1 MRPHYH
7 PSVFTLHPS
16 VFTLI
21 MITSRQNPFIKEL
34 RKLRQA
40 KGRREQGLL
49 LLEGTNL
56 LEAAI
61 TQGQTLDSFCYTE
74 QWQERHELLWEQ
86 ICDQT
91 ERCEPVSS
99 EVIASI
105 ATTMN
110 PDGAIATLSP
120 THLTPPDATN
130 ISLGVMVERLQD
142 PGNLG
147 TVIRTAAATEVDGL
161 WLSGDSVDH
170 QNPKVLRA
178 SAGAWFQ
185 VPLQREPDLHTTIQQ
200 HQRHGIQVIATT
212 TQATRTYWEVD
223 WTQPSVILLGN
234 EAAGL
239 TPDLLNCA
247 DQQVCIPQTTTV
259 ESLNVGV
266 STALLLYEAR
276 RQRSRPHH

>member
-1 MRPHYH
+1 
-7 PSVFTLHPS
+7 
-16 VFTLI
+16 
-21 MITSRQNPFIKEL
+21 MITSRQNPFIKQL

-49 LLEGTNL
+49 LLEGTNV
-56 LEAAI
+56 LEAAVN
-61 TQGQTLDSFCYTE
+61 QGQILDSFCYTE
-74 QWQERHELLWEQ
+74 QWQARHEPLWEQ

-91 ERCEPVSS
+91 ERCEPVSP

-110 PDGAIATLSP
+110 PDGAIATLAP
-120 THLTPPDATN
+120 TSLTPPDPTN
-130 ISLGVMVERLQD
+130 LSLGIMVERLQD

-178 SAGAWFQ
+178 SVGAWFQ
-185 VPLQREPDLHTTIQQ
+185 VPLQREPDLLAAIQQ
-200 HQRHGIQVIATT
+200 HQNHGVQVIATT
-212 TQATRTYWEVD
+212 AQADCTYWDVD

-239 TPDLLNCA
+239 TTDLLNSA
-247 DQQVCIPQTTTV
+247 DQQVCIPQATTV

-266 STALLLYEAR
+266 SAALLLYEAR
-276 RQRSRPHH
+276 RQRSRIS